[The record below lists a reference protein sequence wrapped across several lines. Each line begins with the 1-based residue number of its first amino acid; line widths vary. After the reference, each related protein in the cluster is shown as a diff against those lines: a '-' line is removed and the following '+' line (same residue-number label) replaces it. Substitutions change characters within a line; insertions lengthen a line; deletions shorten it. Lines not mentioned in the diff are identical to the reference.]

1 MGGFTQAMSG
11 DMSEVVGFLKA
22 GEVRVLAVLTDERVP
37 GFEDIPTAIE
47 QGYDV
52 TAVNWRG
59 MYVPKG
65 ISDEQFNV
73 WAEKLQAVADSAEW
87 QEAMAANGLAPFTKV
102 GVRFPELRG
111 HPRRGNQRALQGTGS
126 DPVMASDRIFGLVT
140 LFVALAYIAGAT
152 QIQTSFLADPVG
164 PKAFPI
170 LIGAV
175 AALCSLYM
183 IVRPDP
189 DPDWPSARTWGALL
203 VAVIVLVAY
212 AYALK
217 PMGFIVPTAIA
228 AGDSQLPDI
237 PESQGRRG
245 GGLRAV
251 AGSLHPV
258 QIRIGIEPLRL
269 PERNGSD
276 MELMSNLALG
286 FSIALSPYTLL
297 LAVVGCFLGTI
308 IGALP
313 GLGPSNGV
321 AILIP
326 LTFTLGLDATSALV
340 LMTSVYYGA
349 MYGGRISSI
358 LLNIPGDE
366 PALMTTLDGYPM
378 AKQGRA
384 GDALVLSGVASFVGA
399 FLATIGLMLLAP
411 MLARVAY
418 LFGPA
423 EYFALYL
430 LAFCTLGGM
439 ASNNQAKAALASC
452 LGLGIAMIG
461 VDSSSGMPRLT
472 GGNLHLFDGIDFLVA
487 IVGLF
492 AIAEVFFFIESHGKG
507 SSIGVVLDKVR
518 IPWKDIRDTKWTML
532 RASGVGFIAGILP
545 GAGASLGS
553 FLAYMSEK
561 SIAGKN
567 GGFGTGAPKG
577 VAAPEA
583 GNNAAAG
590 GALVPM
596 LTLGVPGSGTT
607 AVLLALL
614 MTLNITPGPTLF
626 TDRPEVVWGLIASL
640 LIANI
645 VLLLMNVPMVKVF
658 VKILMVPAWVLLP
671 GVTMI
676 SFVGIYS
683 LSGSYFDLLLM
694 VAFGALGYILRKLD
708 VPTVP
713 VILGILLGGNMED
726 ALRRAM
732 VLSDG
737 DFTFLF
743 STPISIGLWIAA
755 ILGFVA
761 PMFLRNVLK
770 KPQAITD

>member
-1 MGGFTQAMSG
+1 M
-11 DMSEVVGFLKA
+11 DL
-22 GEVRVLAVLTDERVP
+22 LA
-37 GFEDIPTAIE
+37 
-47 QGYDV
+47 
-52 TAVNWRG
+52 
-59 MYVPKG
+59 
-65 ISDEQFNV
+65 
-73 WAEKLQAVADSAEW
+73 
-87 QEAMAANGLAPFTKV
+87 
-102 GVRFPELRG
+102 
-111 HPRRGNQRALQGTGS
+111 
-126 DPVMASDRIFGLVT
+126 
-140 LFVALAYIAGAT
+140 
-152 QIQTSFLADPVG
+152 
-164 PKAFPI
+164 
-170 LIGAV
+170 
-175 AALCSLYM
+175 
-183 IVRPDP
+183 
-189 DPDWPSARTWGALL
+189 
-203 VAVIVLVAY
+203 
-212 AYALK
+212 
-217 PMGFIVPTAIA
+217 
-228 AGDSQLPDI
+228 
-237 PESQGRRG
+237 
-245 GGLRAV
+245 
-251 AGSLHPV
+251 
-258 QIRIGIEPLRL
+258 
-269 PERNGSD
+269 
-276 MELMSNLALG
+276 NLALG
-286 FSIALSPYTLL
+286 FSIALSPYTLM
-297 LAVVGCFLGTI
+297 LAVAGCFLGTV

-326 LTFTLGLDATSALV
+326 LTFTMGLDATSALV
-340 LMTSVYYGA
+340 LMTAVYYGA

-384 GDALVLSGVASFVGA
+384 GEALVLSGVASFVGA

-411 MLARVAY
+411 MLARVAF

-439 ASNNQAKAALASC
+439 ASNNQAKSAIASA

-461 VDSSSGMPRLT
+461 VDNNSGMPRLT
-472 GGNLHLFDGIDFLVA
+472 GGHMHLMDGVDFLVA

-507 SSIGVVLDKVR
+507 SSLGVKLEKMT
-518 IPWKDIRDTKWTML
+518 IPWREIVSTRWTML
-532 RASGVGFIAGILP
+532 RASGVGFVAGILP

-561 SIAGKN
+561 SLAGER

-577 VAAPEA
+577 IAAPEA

-640 LIANI
+640 LIANV
-645 VLLLMNVPMVKVF
+645 VLLLMNVPLVRLF
-658 VKILMVPAWVLLP
+658 VRVLQVPPWILLP

-694 VAFGALGYILRKLD
+694 VGFGILGYFLRKLD

-713 VILGILLGGNMED
+713 VILGILLGGHMEN

-737 DFTFLF
+737 DLMFLF

-755 ILGFVA
+755 IGGFVA
-761 PMFLRNVLK
+761 PMFLRNLLR
-770 KPQAITD
+770 KPQRVTD

>member
-1 MGGFTQAMSG
+1 
-11 DMSEVVGFLKA
+11 
-22 GEVRVLAVLTDERVP
+22 
-37 GFEDIPTAIE
+37 
-47 QGYDV
+47 
-52 TAVNWRG
+52 
-59 MYVPKG
+59 
-65 ISDEQFNV
+65 
-73 WAEKLQAVADSAEW
+73 
-87 QEAMAANGLAPFTKV
+87 
-102 GVRFPELRG
+102 
-111 HPRRGNQRALQGTGS
+111 
-126 DPVMASDRIFGLVT
+126 
-140 LFVALAYIAGAT
+140 
-152 QIQTSFLADPVG
+152 
-164 PKAFPI
+164 
-170 LIGAV
+170 
-175 AALCSLYM
+175 
-183 IVRPDP
+183 
-189 DPDWPSARTWGALL
+189 
-203 VAVIVLVAY
+203 
-212 AYALK
+212 
-217 PMGFIVPTAIA
+217 
-228 AGDSQLPDI
+228 
-237 PESQGRRG
+237 
-245 GGLRAV
+245 
-251 AGSLHPV
+251 
-258 QIRIGIEPLRL
+258 
-269 PERNGSD
+269 
-276 MELMSNLALG
+276 MELLSNLAMG
-286 FSIALSPYTLL
+286 FGIALSPFTLM
-297 LAVVGCFLGTI
+297 LAVFGCFIGTI

-326 LTFTLGLDATSALV
+326 LTFSMGLDATSALV

-378 AKQGRA
+378 AKAGRA
-384 GDALVLSGVASFVGA
+384 GDALVISGVASFTGA

-411 MLARVAY
+411 VLAGVAF

-430 LAFCTLGGM
+430 LAFATLGGM
-439 ASNNQAKAALASC
+439 SSNNQAKAAIASC
-452 LGLGIAMIG
+452 IGLGIAMVG
-461 VDSSSGMPRLT
+461 VDNNSGLPRLT
-472 GGNLHLFDGIDFLVA
+472 GGNLHLYDGVDFLVA

-492 AIAEVFFFIESHGKG
+492 AISEIFFFIESHGKNT
-507 SSIGVVLDKVR
+507 SIGVKLDKVR
-518 IPWKDIRDTKWTML
+518 VPWADLWDTRWTQL
-532 RASGVGFIAGILP
+532 RASAVGFVAGVLP

-553 FLAYMSEK
+553 FMSYMSEK
-561 SIAGKN
+561 SIAGED
-567 GGFGTGAPKG
+567 GGFGTGVAKG

-645 VLLLMNVPMVKVF
+645 VLLLMNVPMVKIF
-658 VKILMVPAWVLLP
+658 VRILSVPPWVLLP
-671 GVTMI
+671 GVTMV

-694 VAFGALGYILRKLD
+694 VGFGALGYILRKLD

-713 VILGILLGGNMED
+713 IILGILLGGHMED

-732 VLSDG
+732 VLSSG
-737 DFTFLF
+737 DWTYLF
-743 STPISIGLWIAA
+743 SSKIAIGLWIVAVV
-755 ILGFVA
+755 GFVA

-770 KPQAITD
+770 KPQRVTD

>member
-1 MGGFTQAMSG
+1 M
-11 DMSEVVGFLKA
+11 D
-22 GEVRVLAVLTDERVP
+22 
-37 GFEDIPTAIE
+37 
-47 QGYDV
+47 
-52 TAVNWRG
+52 
-59 MYVPKG
+59 
-65 ISDEQFNV
+65 
-73 WAEKLQAVADSAEW
+73 
-87 QEAMAANGLAPFTKV
+87 
-102 GVRFPELRG
+102 
-111 HPRRGNQRALQGTGS
+111 
-126 DPVMASDRIFGLVT
+126 
-140 LFVALAYIAGAT
+140 
-152 QIQTSFLADPVG
+152 
-164 PKAFPI
+164 
-170 LIGAV
+170 
-175 AALCSLYM
+175 
-183 IVRPDP
+183 
-189 DPDWPSARTWGALL
+189 LL
-203 VAVIVLVAY
+203 
-212 AYALK
+212 
-217 PMGFIVPTAIA
+217 
-228 AGDSQLPDI
+228 
-237 PESQGRRG
+237 
-245 GGLRAV
+245 
-251 AGSLHPV
+251 
-258 QIRIGIEPLRL
+258 
-269 PERNGSD
+269 
-276 MELMSNLALG
+276 SNLAMG
-286 FSIALSPYTLL
+286 FGVALSPYTLL
-297 LAVVGCFLGTI
+297 LAVIGCFLGTI

-326 LTFTLGLDATSALV
+326 LTFTIGLDATSALV

-439 ASNNQAKAALASC
+439 ASNNQAKSAIASAI
-452 LGLGIAMIG
+452 GLGIAMIG
-461 VDSSSGMPRLT
+461 VDNNSGMPRLT
-472 GGNLHLFDGIDFLVA
+472 GGNLHLMDGVDFLVA

-507 SSIGVVLDKVR
+507 SSIGVKLEKVTM
-518 IPWKDIRDTKWTML
+518 PWKDILATKWTML
-532 RASGVGFIAGILP
+532 RASGVGFVAGILP

-561 SIAGKN
+561 SIAGEK
-567 GGFGTGAPKG
+567 GGFGTGVPKG

-640 LIANI
+640 LIANV

-658 VKILMVPAWVLLP
+658 VRVLQVPPWVLLP

-694 VAFGALGYILRKLD
+694 VGFGVLGYVLRKLD

-737 DFTFLF
+737 DAMFLF
-743 STPISIGLWIAA
+743 STPIAVGLWIAA
-755 ILGFVA
+755 IAGFVA
-761 PMFLRNVLK
+761 PMFLRGLLR
-770 KPQAITD
+770 KPQSVTD

>member
-1 MGGFTQAMSG
+1 M
-11 DMSEVVGFLKA
+11 
-22 GEVRVLAVLTDERVP
+22 
-37 GFEDIPTAIE
+37 DI
-47 QGYDV
+47 V
-52 TAVNWRG
+52 T
-59 MYVPKG
+59 
-65 ISDEQFNV
+65 
-73 WAEKLQAVADSAEW
+73 
-87 QEAMAANGLAPFTKV
+87 
-102 GVRFPELRG
+102 
-111 HPRRGNQRALQGTGS
+111 
-126 DPVMASDRIFGLVT
+126 
-140 LFVALAYIAGAT
+140 
-152 QIQTSFLADPVG
+152 
-164 PKAFPI
+164 
-170 LIGAV
+170 
-175 AALCSLYM
+175 
-183 IVRPDP
+183 
-189 DPDWPSARTWGALL
+189 
-203 VAVIVLVAY
+203 
-212 AYALK
+212 
-217 PMGFIVPTAIA
+217 
-228 AGDSQLPDI
+228 
-237 PESQGRRG
+237 
-245 GGLRAV
+245 
-251 AGSLHPV
+251 
-258 QIRIGIEPLRL
+258 
-269 PERNGSD
+269 
-276 MELMSNLALG
+276 NLALG
-286 FSIALSPYTLL
+286 FSIALSPYTLM
-297 LAVVGCFLGTI
+297 LAIIGCFLGTI

-378 AKQGRA
+378 AKAGRA

-411 MLARVAY
+411 LLARVAY

-452 LGLGIAMIG
+452 IGLGIAMIG
-461 VDSSSGMPRLT
+461 VDNSSGLPRMT
-472 GGNLHLFDGIDFLVA
+472 GGNLHLYDGVDFLVA

-492 AIAEVFFFIESHGKG
+492 AIAEVFFFIESHGKN
-507 SSIGVVLDKVR
+507 SSIGVKLEKVT
-518 IPWKDIRDTKWTML
+518 IPWKDIASTKWTML
-532 RASGVGFIAGILP
+532 RSSALGFIAGILP

-553 FLAYMSEK
+553 FMAYMAEK
-561 SIAGKN
+561 SIAGKD
-567 GGFGTGAPKG
+567 GGFGTGVPKG
-577 VAAPEA
+577 IAAPEA

-640 LIANI
+640 LIANF
-645 VLLLMNVPMVKVF
+645 VLLLMNVPL
-658 VKILMVPAWVLLP
+658 VKIFVRILQVPPWVLLP

-683 LSGSYFDLLLM
+683 LSGSYFDLVLM
-694 VAFGALGYILRKLD
+694 VGFGVLGYFLRKLD
-708 VPTVP
+708 IPTVP
-713 VILGILLGGNMED
+713 VILGILLGGNMEN

-732 VLSDG
+732 VISDG
-737 DFTFLF
+737 EWTFLF
-743 STPISIGLWIAA
+743 STPIAIGLWIAA
-755 ILGFVA
+755 IAGFVA
-761 PMFLRNVLK
+761 PMFFRNVLK
-770 KPQAITD
+770 KPQAVSD

>member
-1 MGGFTQAMSG
+1 
-11 DMSEVVGFLKA
+11 
-22 GEVRVLAVLTDERVP
+22 
-37 GFEDIPTAIE
+37 
-47 QGYDV
+47 
-52 TAVNWRG
+52 
-59 MYVPKG
+59 
-65 ISDEQFNV
+65 
-73 WAEKLQAVADSAEW
+73 
-87 QEAMAANGLAPFTKV
+87 
-102 GVRFPELRG
+102 
-111 HPRRGNQRALQGTGS
+111 
-126 DPVMASDRIFGLVT
+126 
-140 LFVALAYIAGAT
+140 
-152 QIQTSFLADPVG
+152 
-164 PKAFPI
+164 
-170 LIGAV
+170 
-175 AALCSLYM
+175 
-183 IVRPDP
+183 
-189 DPDWPSARTWGALL
+189 
-203 VAVIVLVAY
+203 
-212 AYALK
+212 
-217 PMGFIVPTAIA
+217 
-228 AGDSQLPDI
+228 
-237 PESQGRRG
+237 
-245 GGLRAV
+245 
-251 AGSLHPV
+251 
-258 QIRIGIEPLRL
+258 
-269 PERNGSD
+269 
-276 MELMSNLALG
+276 MELLANLSLG
-286 FSIALSPYTLL
+286 FSIALSPYTLM
-297 LAVVGCFLGTI
+297 LAVIGCFLGTI

-378 AKQGRA
+378 ARAGRA
-384 GDALVLSGVASFVGA
+384 SDALILSGVASFVGA
-399 FLATIGLMLLAP
+399 MLATIGLMLLAP
-411 MLARVAY
+411 LLARVAY

-439 ASNNQAKAALASC
+439 ASNNQAKAAIASC
-452 LGLGIAMIG
+452 IGLGIAMIG
-461 VDSSSGMPRLT
+461 VDNTSGMPRLT
-472 GGNLHLFDGIDFLVA
+472 GGNLHLYDGVDFLVA

-492 AIAEVFFFIESHGKG
+492 AVAEVFFFIESHGKQ
-507 SSIGVVLDKVR
+507 SSIGVKLEKTG
-518 IPWKDIRDTKWTML
+518 IPWRDIFATRWTML
-532 RASGVGFIAGILP
+532 RASGVGFVAGILP

-567 GGFGTGAPKG
+567 AGFGTGVARG

-626 TDRPEVVWGLIASL
+626 ADRPEVIWGLMASL
-640 LIANI
+640 VIANF

-658 VKILMVPAWVLLP
+658 VRVLQVPPAILLP

-676 SFVGIYS
+676 SFIGIYS

-694 VAFGALGYILRKLD
+694 IGFGILGYVLRKLD
-708 VPTVP
+708 IPTVP

-732 VLSDG
+732 VIADG
-737 DFTFLF
+737 DGWYLL
-743 STPISIGLWIAA
+743 SSPIAIGLWIAA
-755 ILGFVA
+755 IAGFVA
-761 PMFLRNVLK
+761 PMFMRGLLQ
-770 KPQAITD
+770 KPQRITD